1 MPQTPPFHSL
11 VPRKMTDTELAR
23 AIRLD
28 LESELDAINLYA
40 AHIDATDN
48 EDAKRVLRHI
58 MNEEKEHATLF
69 YELLKRLDPTLAEEA
84 ESAGLKVRML
94 VAGASDEE
102 IEGLEASGEG
112 GGEAAAAPEP
122 AARKL
127 TVGSLR
133 RARD

>member
-1 MPQTPPFHSL
+1 MPQTNPFHSL
-11 VPRKMTDTELAR
+11 VARKMTDSELAR

-28 LESELDAINLYA
+28 LESELDATNLYA

-48 EDAKRVLRHI
+48 EEAIRVLRHI

-69 YELLKRLDPTLAEEA
+69 WELLKRLDPVFAQETLDASE
-84 ESAGLKVRML
+84 KVRLL

-102 IEGLEASGEG
+102 VEALEK
-112 GGEAAAAPEP
+112 APRRPSDEIP
-122 AARKL
+122 AEVRSF

-133 RARD
+133 RRRE

>member
-28 LESELDAINLYA
+28 LESELDAVNLYA

-58 MNEEKEHATLF
+58 MKEEKKHATLF
-69 YELLKRLDPTLAEEA
+69 FELLKRLDPVLAEEA
-84 ESAGLKVRML
+84 ETAELKVRLL

-102 IEGLEASGEG
+102 IEALEANEDKGAA
-112 GGEAAAAPEP
+112 EAAAAPV
-122 AARKL
+122 ARKL

-133 RARD
+133 RSRD